1 MKINPNCFDLLK
13 DFFIAEDQYKLLKEC
28 FDLTEDDWEKAFQL
42 ISDFGCSEEYNEQ
55 FKRYYQGWKTNPSNF
70 FNPKEWVDE
79 LEAEL
84 KRDKSDN
91 IKEDIECEI
100 VCLFCDEWCEFFSVF
115 NHNILEPLWDIYNK
129 ISDKNDYL
137 SKWMGVKVMP
147 CFDDYKDKK
156 SFLESTEEIN
166 TKSNSYQ
173 LN

>member
-55 FKRYYQGWKTNPSNF
+55 FKRYYQGWETNPSNF

-84 KRDKSDN
+84 QKGKPEKTVN
-91 IKEDIECEI
+91 DIDFEI
-100 VCLFCDEWCEFFSVF
+100 VCLFCDEWYETFSVF

-129 ISDKNDYL
+129 TLDKNDFL
-137 SKWMGVKVMP
+137 SKWMGVNVMP
-147 CFDDYKDKK
+147 CFDDYKYKNTFLK
-156 SFLESTEEIN
+156 SVEEIN
-166 TKSNSYQ
+166 SKSNSYQ